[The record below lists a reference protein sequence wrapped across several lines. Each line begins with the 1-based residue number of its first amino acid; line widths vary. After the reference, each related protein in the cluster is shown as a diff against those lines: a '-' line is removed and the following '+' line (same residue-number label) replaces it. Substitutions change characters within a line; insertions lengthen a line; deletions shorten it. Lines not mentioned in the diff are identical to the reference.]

1 MKKSLII
8 ENQKT
13 EKIVKHIDRIKE
25 PSNKRQDILMIS
37 FMTLGVVIENISFSG
52 FVVPNPA
59 GMLLG
64 VLLLSVATY
73 KLCEQIEYSYSKRL
87 AICIVNMALPINM
100 YLSIGLLIEYGRKKN
115 LIDISWST
123 MLSRL

>member
-13 EKIVKHIDRIKE
+13 EKIVKHIDRIKA

-73 KLCEQIEYSYSKRL
+73 KLCEQIEYSYIKRL
-87 AICIVNMALPINM
+87 AICIVNMTLPINM

-123 MLSRL
+123 MFSRL